1 MLGYCDVI
9 VLSFFFFFFGKGR
22 GNNRITSVYKQVSRI
37 SKGRYSY
44 VNFVKVQVKIINIE
58 RVN

>member
-9 VLSFFFFFFGKGR
+9 VLSFFFFFGKGR

>member
-9 VLSFFFFFFGKGR
+9 VLSFFFFFFGRGR
-22 GNNRITSVYKQVSRI
+22 GNNRITSVYKQSRI

-44 VNFVKVQVKIINIE
+44 VNFVKVQVKIIDIE